1 MAPSSAGV
9 ENNHGQLGRGDTQNT
24 GISATYP
31 ANVQLVQLG
40 GSGGG
45 TGTASSVF
53 ASGFRTCAMVTG
65 RGLVC
70 WGYNTAGQL
79 GYSNTTA
86 QCNASGLAPSGL
98 GVVSFGSLTL
108 SSLAI
113 APEFS
118 CALLSDGNVRCW
130 GLDSNGQLGLGG
142 ALPSLG
148 YVGGTATTT
157 PNLDSDALI
166 FTPVDG
172 GLQ

>member
-1 MAPSSAGV
+1 MRETRRWQPSSAGAR
-9 ENNHGQLGRGDTQNT
+9 NNRGQLGRGDTQNT

-130 GLDSNGQLGLGG
+130 GLDSMVNSVWGERFHRWATSVERPQR
-142 ALPSLG
+142 LPTS
-148 YVGGTATTT
+148 TAT
-157 PNLDSDALI
+157 P
-166 FTPVDG
+166 
-172 GLQ
+172 